1 MTPHP
6 DQLRPRSPLARTL
19 ATATALLAAT
29 ALLTGCGSSG
39 GSGSSGS
46 AGGSGSPSAAA
57 ASFPAT
63 VTAANGAVTL
73 KSQPQHIVS
82 LSPTATEDLYAVGA
96 GKQVVAVDSSSN
108 YPTGV
113 PTSTLSGLTPNIEA
127 IVVYHPDLVIASQD
141 TNGLVAGLT
150 KLGVPVMIEPA
161 AAKLDDAYQQI
172 ERIGQA
178 TGHSAEASKTV
189 TDMKTKIADT
199 VKQAGSGHTDQSY
212 FWEVSA
218 NPYYSAT
225 STTFVGQVAS
235 LFGLKNIA
243 DAAAKTADGG
253 YPQLAQEYIV
263 SAQPQLIFLTDSG
276 AASGGQTAQVVAARP
291 GWNTVPAVKNNRIVA
306 LNEDIASRWGP
317 RLPEL
322 VTAIAQAVQKAPAQ

>member
-1 MTPHP
+1 V
-6 DQLRPRSPLARTL
+6 LV
-19 ATATALLAAT
+19 
-29 ALLTGCGSSG
+29 GCSSSG
-39 GSGSSGS
+39 GSGGS
-46 AGGSGSPSAAA
+46 GGSSSTASSSSSAAAA

-63 VTAANGAVTL
+63 VTAANGAVTI
-73 KSQPQHIVS
+73 KAQPQKIVS

-96 GKQVVAVDSSSN
+96 GKQVVAVDAMSN
-108 YPTGV
+108 YPSGV
-113 PTSTLSGLTPNIEA
+113 PTTTLSGLTPNIEA
-127 IVVYHPDLVIASQD
+127 IVAHHPDLVIASQD

-178 TGHSAEASKTV
+178 TGHTAEATTTV
-189 TDMKTKIADT
+189 TGMKAKIADT
-199 VKQAGSGHTDQSY
+199 VKQAGSGHANLSY

-263 SAQPQLIFLTDSG
+263 QAQPQLVFLTDAG
-276 AASGGQTAQVVAARP
+276 AASGGQTPQVVAARP
-291 GWNTVPAVKNNRIVA
+291 GWATVPAVKNNQITA

-322 VTAIAQAVQKAPAQ
+322 VSAIAQAVQKAPTK